1 MNVTH
6 VMETYFREQHR
17 NAKAVKPVGNI
28 QRLTEQ
34 LEKSTPIVVP
44 NEKKWELLDGPEA
57 LQRLFKF
64 DNTISLIYFLEDVIQ
79 LQQEMNHHG
88 RILID
93 GLQVLIQINTKV
105 MDRVTDLDVEWARKV
120 DEIYDDTKSV
130 RI

>member
-6 VMETYFREQHR
+6 VMETYFREQQR
-17 NAKAVKPVGNI
+17 NTRTVNPVGNI
-28 QRLTEQ
+28 QKLTEQ

-120 DEIYDDTKSV
+120 DEIYNDTKSV

>member
-6 VMETYFREQHR
+6 VMETYFREQQR
-17 NAKAVKPVGNI
+17 NTRAVNPVGSI
-28 QRLTEQ
+28 QKLAEQ

-105 MDRVTDLDVEWARKV
+105 MDRVTDLDVEWTRKV
-120 DEIYDDTKSV
+120 DEIYNDTKSV